1 MLCRQVTNN
10 ETKWEV
16 HSFFFFPDD
25 QKIEKSW
32 AWQTYIWM
40 YCNFEIYSEKYWL
53 LILSRLTNNGTKSTC
68 FVFFPDEPKKKRW
81 IGMYCTWDVIH
92 CLADAEIGMLRIQKI
107 ETPAKIIYPE
117 YYKNSNESFTF
128 VLLAYWTRQ
137 SITAILLPK
146 VLGIF
151 SMFSWAKQIF
161 LCQSISI
168 LFIVLEVNNFGH
180 SLKLNPEAV

>member
-107 ETPAKIIYPE
+107 ETPAKIIYLK
-117 YYKNSNESFTF
+117 YYKK
-128 VLLAYWTRQ
+128 LLLFFGRFDPSEYRHS
-137 SITAILLPK
+137 SIYAVGTQKQNKTAE
-146 VLGIF
+146 
-151 SMFSWAKQIF
+151 AKT
-161 LCQSISI
+161 
-168 LFIVLEVNNFGH
+168 
-180 SLKLNPEAV
+180 A